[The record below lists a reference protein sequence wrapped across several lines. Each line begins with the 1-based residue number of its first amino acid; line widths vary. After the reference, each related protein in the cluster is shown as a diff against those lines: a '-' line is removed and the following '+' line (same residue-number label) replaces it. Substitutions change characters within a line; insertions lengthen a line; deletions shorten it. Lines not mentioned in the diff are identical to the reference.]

1 MSDLCHSF
9 PNVSAGFQIGHFFWA
24 LRQEMD
30 SEADA
35 EYIQKRAQE
44 TIDSFLGGKDIDIK
58 DKAAVKRQ
66 LKLTSEEVIQLKCL
80 GRRFLTVKYL
90 NTVYMFQK
98 SRNWP
103 WVLDGFS
110 MF

>member
-1 MSDLCHSF
+1 MSLQAFRSGT
-9 PNVSAGFQIGHFFWA
+9 VAA

-80 GRRFLTVKYL
+80 GRRRFLTICQTCFK
-90 NTVYMFQK
+90 NQE
-98 SRNWP
+98 NGHGGH
-103 WVLDGFS
+103 GF
-110 MF
+110 

>member
-9 PNVSAGFQIGHFFWA
+9 PNVSAGFQMGHFFLA

-58 DKAAVKRQ
+58 DTAEAKRQ

-80 GRRFLTVKYL
+80 GRRRFLTICQICFK
-90 NTVYMFQK
+90 NQETGH
-98 SRNWP
+98 
-103 WVLDGFS
+103 GF
-110 MF
+110 